1 MRQQHLSHTTVT
13 AAGGGGGNADRARGD
28 GPVSGPVDTTDGEP
42 SPAIPGVRFD
52 VEGSTVRACLDLR
65 MSVLVAA
72 AVWILMK

>member
-13 AAGGGGGNADRARGD
+13 AAGGGNADRARGD
-28 GPVSGPVDTTDGEP
+28 GPVSGRDDTTDGEP
-42 SPAIPGVRFD
+42 RPATPPGVRFD